1 MTDARI
7 ARHLCTVPIFVSVLF
22 VAADVNVHNIFH
34 DHVEFKRALEWLRGQ
49 SEHLPGSC
57 TGCGTFSKFH
67 ARQMGKYR
75 IARPWLDYTVA
86 EFWHYLHCDSIMG
99 VARPIHNE
107 STWMVLK
114 GTYQGV
120 VGPALSSLG
129 HVSTSTA
136 STAVQQPPEGF
147 FVAYEV
153 KQTVHGRGI
162 FATQFIKKGQL
173 VYSAANQ
180 TAIFR
185 TGHQYRIFLASVPP
199 ELACDVMNWAYI
211 ADFAKLKGEN
221 TDDEEVRIAVE
232 LDPGCFCNHG
242 GDEMANIGCN
252 KQIAAAS
259 NLEGGCVDNMFAL
272 KDINSGDEILCHYG
286 QFVADSISWQDLGL

>member
-1 MTDARI
+1 MDNTLRCCLVEGATCRGDNRSASNDRC
-7 ARHLCTVPIFVSVLF
+7 ADSKTSLYRSHLCTVPIFVSVLF

-120 VGPALSSLG
+120 VGPALSS
-129 HVSTSTA
+129 
-136 STAVQQPPEGF
+136 
-147 FVAYEV
+147 
-153 KQTVHGRGI
+153 
-162 FATQFIKKGQL
+162 
-173 VYSAANQ
+173 
-180 TAIFR
+180 
-185 TGHQYRIFLASVPP
+185 
-199 ELACDVMNWAYI
+199 
-211 ADFAKLKGEN
+211 
-221 TDDEEVRIAVE
+221 
-232 LDPGCFCNHG
+232 
-242 GDEMANIGCN
+242 
-252 KQIAAAS
+252 
-259 NLEGGCVDNMFAL
+259 
-272 KDINSGDEILCHYG
+272 
-286 QFVADSISWQDLGL
+286 